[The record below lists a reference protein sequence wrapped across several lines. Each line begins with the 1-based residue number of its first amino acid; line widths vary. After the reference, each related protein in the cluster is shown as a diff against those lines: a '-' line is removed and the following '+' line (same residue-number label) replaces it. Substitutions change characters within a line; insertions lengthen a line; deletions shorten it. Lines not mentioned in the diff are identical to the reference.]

1 MRSLKNTHGSAYF
14 SSASFKNNANG
25 WNDSLQNTYYHSPAL
40 IAPIEW
46 LVQSKMTSPKV
57 VKQQNNSYSI
67 LDTNPSSTLK
77 QFALIQKTKAGYR
90 VAAILPKETKSLNL
104 NTLGI
109 TLSSSEPVWI
119 VAVGKQ
125 NQLSKYQLLD

>member
-1 MRSLKNTHGSAYF
+1 
-14 SSASFKNNANG
+14 
-25 WNDSLQNTYYHSPAL
+25 
-40 IAPIEW
+40 
-46 LVQSKMTSPKV
+46 

-67 LDTNPSSTLK
+67 LDTNPSSALK
-77 QFALIQKTKAGYR
+77 QFALIQKSKTGYH

-109 TLSSSEPVWI
+109 TLSATEPVWI

-125 NQLSKYQLLD
+125 NQLSKYQIID